1 MGKIL
6 ALDVGNRRIGLAVS
20 DELGLSATG
29 LETLHRTT
37 RKHDLEVLG
46 KIAKKHQVEEIVI
59 GLPLN
64 MNGTESEQTEKTRTF
79 ADMVRE
85 KLKLPVVFWDE
96 RLTSWE
102 AQELLKEKSGGKQDK
117 SEIDKLSACLILQ
130 GYLASK
136 ARS

>member
-1 MGKIL
+1 MPRIL

-20 DELGLSATG
+20 DALGVGATG

-46 KIAKKHQVEEIVI
+46 KIARKHGVQEIVI

-64 MNGTESEQTEKTRTF
+64 MNGTESEQTEKTRAF
-79 ADMVRE
+79 ADLVRE
-85 KLKLPVVFWDE
+85 KLNLPTIFWDE

-102 AQELLKEKSGGKQDK
+102 AQQLLKEKGRGRDDK
-117 SEIDKLSACLILQ
+117 GEVDKLSACLILTS
-130 GYLASK
+130 YLAS
-136 ARS
+136 RTS